1 MALTLKQ
8 DIERYNRAQTAR
20 TIAAAIDCNLPTI
33 TKAER
38 KQRLLNLLNF
48 LFF

>member
-8 DIERYNRAQTAR
+8 DIERYNRAQAAR
-20 TIAAAIDCNLPTI
+20 TIAAALDRNLPGI

-38 KQRLLNLLNF
+38 KQRLLDLLNF
-48 LFF
+48 LFS